1 MHDTDNI
8 DEMNDIPLVQCTN
21 TIDTNLIASEKL
33 TEFKNINNKFKQDD
47 TDYEVSFYEAA
58 F

>member
-33 TEFKNINNKFKQDD
+33 TEF
-47 TDYEVSFYEAA
+47 
-58 F
+58 